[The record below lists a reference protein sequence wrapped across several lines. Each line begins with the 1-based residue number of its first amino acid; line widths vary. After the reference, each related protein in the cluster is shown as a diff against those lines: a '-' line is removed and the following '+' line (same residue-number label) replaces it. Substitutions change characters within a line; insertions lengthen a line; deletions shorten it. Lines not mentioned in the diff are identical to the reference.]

1 MTMTE
6 LAAQSNAV
14 FMALRSFSSANQGC
28 LYELQELLSNVS
40 LARVLLVIDDTTD
53 RVFLE
58 QTLHRLWARLGDNSP
73 NLRLSSPEVRLFRV
87 SSQAAGEA
95 MALLKLLLGFS

>member
-1 MTMTE
+1 
-6 LAAQSNAV
+6 
-14 FMALRSFSSANQGC
+14 LRSFSSANQGC
-28 LYELQELLSNVS
+28 LYELQELLSNVL